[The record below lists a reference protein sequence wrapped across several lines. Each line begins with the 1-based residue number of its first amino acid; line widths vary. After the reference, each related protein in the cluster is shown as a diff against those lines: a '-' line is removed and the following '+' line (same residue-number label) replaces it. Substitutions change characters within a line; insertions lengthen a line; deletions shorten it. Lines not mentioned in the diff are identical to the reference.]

1 MGVNEGINMTREYM
15 AIDEEGKSRLLFFST
30 VKNTLREFRL
40 YKWDNKSKKDVVKK
54 TDDHA
59 MDSLRYAIMQY
70 NRILAH
76 R

>member
-1 MGVNEGINMTREYM
+1 MGVNEGINMTREYLQL
-15 AIDEEGKSRLLFFST
+15 DQQGKSRLLFFPS

-54 TDDHA
+54 KDDHA
-59 MDSLRYAIMQY
+59 MDSLRYGIMQW
-70 NRILAH
+70 RRLEAH

>member
-1 MGVNEGINMTREYM
+1 
-15 AIDEEGKSRLLFFST
+15 

-54 TDDHA
+54 KDDHA
-59 MDSLRYAIMQY
+59 MDSLRYGIMQW
-70 NRILAH
+70 RRLEAH